1 MLVLNNIEKDNYSI
15 GETSKILG
23 IEQHVVR
30 FWSNTFADYIKP
42 IRKAGERRYYR
53 KKDIEVLFKIKD
65 MVYNQKYSL
74 GGVKIV
80 LQNTTPKEPKITYYE
95 EENNSTSIKLNK
107 ENITKIDREIVDI
120 KNSIKKFLSEI

>member
-1 MLVLNNIEKDNYSI
+1 MLVFRNLEKDNYSI

-30 FWSNTFADYIKP
+30 FWSNTFCDHIKP

-53 KKDIEVLFKIKD
+53 KQDIENLFRIKD

-80 LQNTTPKEPKITYYE
+80 LQNTTVKENPIEYKNSNHDQRNKEKIDKIYSE
-95 EENNSTSIKLNK
+95 ILSIKATI
-107 ENITKIDREIVDI
+107 EF
-120 KNSIKKFLSEI
+120 FLAN

>member
-1 MLVLNNIEKDNYSI
+1 MWQVLVLKDLEKDNYSI
-15 GETSKILG
+15 GETAKILG

-30 FWSNTFADYIKP
+30 FWSNTFFDYIKP

-53 KKDIEVLFKIKD
+53 KKDIEILFKIKD

-80 LQNTTPKEPKITYYE
+80 LQNTTSKEIKLEFKKVSNTK
-95 EENNSTSIKLNK
+95 ENKDKLDKLYSEISLIKTSI
-107 ENITKIDREIVDI
+107 ED
-120 KNSIKKFLSEI
+120 FLAKS

>member
-1 MLVLNNIEKDNYSI
+1 MVLVLKDLEKDNYSI
-15 GETSKILG
+15 GETAKILG

-30 FWSNTFADYIKP
+30 FWSNTFCDYIKP

-53 KKDIEVLFKIKD
+53 KKDIETLFKIKD

-80 LQNTTPKEPKITYYE
+80 LQNTTSREFPLELKKTSDTKENKEKIDKLY
-95 EENNSTSIKLNK
+95 SDIFSIKTSI
-107 ENITKIDREIVDI
+107 EQ
-120 KNSIKKFLSEI
+120 FLAEK